1 MPATLIDGKSLA
13 AAIRASLKN
22 RIDALALRGTRPGLA
37 AILAGDDAA
46 SRVYVRNKARA
57 CEETGLRSEVHEFPG
72 DVSESALLE
81 RIAQL
86 NAARTVHGV
95 VLQLPLPRHLDP
107 ERILPAISPAKDVD
121 GFHAANLGALVQGRP
136 RFVPGTP
143 AGVMRMLEHAG
154 VALAGRHAVVVGR
167 STIVGKPLALLLL
180 QKDAT
185 VTICHSKTSDLAAQ
199 TRQADV
205 LVAAVGRAR
214 LVTASMVKPGAC
226 VVDVGINRMADG
238 KLCGDVD
245 FAAVKEVA
253 GIITPVPGGVGPMTV
268 AMLIVNTVRA
278 AEHSLEQPTA

>member
-13 AAIRASLKN
+13 AAVRASLKG
-22 RIDALALRGTRPGLA
+22 RIDALAARGTRAGLA
-37 AILAGDDAA
+37 AVLAGEDAA

-57 CEETGLRSEVHEFPG
+57 CEETGLRSEVHELRG
-72 DVSESALLE
+72 DVSERELLE
-81 RIAQL
+81 RIARL
-86 NAARTVHGV
+86 NADRAVHGIV
-95 VLQLPLPRHLDP
+95 VQLPLPRHLDAD
-107 ERILPAISPAKDVD
+107 RILPSISPAKDVD

-136 RFVPGTP
+136 GFVPGTP

-185 VTICHSKTSDLAAQ
+185 VTICHSKTADLAAA
-199 TRQADV
+199 TRGADV
-205 LVAAVGRAR
+205 LVAAVGRAK
-214 LVTASMVKPGAC
+214 LITAPMVKPGAC
-226 VVDVGINRMADG
+226 VIDVGINRMADG

-253 GIITPVPGGVGPMTV
+253 GSISPVPGGVGPMTV
-268 AMLIVNTVRA
+268 AMLIVNTVRS
-278 AEHSLEQPTA
+278 AELSLEQSPA